1 MNSVY
6 KERFKHNNSVYNKAA
21 VAIVINCFKKLFYN
35 IHVCNRPPDLPTAD
49 CDIRPDPGCDMGV
62 AIPTGGGGAGAGGGA
77 MEGAIIWP

>member
-6 KERFKHNNSVYNKAA
+6 KERFKHNHSVYNKAA

-35 IHVCNRPPDLPTAD
+35 IHVCMVTDLPTAD

-77 MEGAIIWP
+77 MEGAII